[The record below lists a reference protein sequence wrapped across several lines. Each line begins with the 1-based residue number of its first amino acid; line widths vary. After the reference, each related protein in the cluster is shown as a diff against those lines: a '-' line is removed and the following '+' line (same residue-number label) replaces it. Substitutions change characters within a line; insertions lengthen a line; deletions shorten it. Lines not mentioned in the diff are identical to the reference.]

1 MHVSPLDLSLAVPHW
16 RAKAAA
22 RRGEAAAGAA
32 LTRAIADVVWTACH
46 HVTHSRA
53 ETETAFREVMGAI
66 RADGFARLGGFDG
79 RARLTVYVALV
90 VRDLLAARVVQLIAL
105 DPPQGWRAFE
115 GFFAADIRRSI
126 ARLLPGERHRQN
138 REDAYQAVYA
148 ALLANDVRRLRAY
161 SGRGSPAGFILQ
173 VIENLVI
180 DYVRTLLPRR
190 RLPAAIARLAPLE
203 RAVFRLIAWERLPPD
218 PPQLVA
224 RLARDGQ
231 THRIAEVAA
240 ALQHVRSAAYSSL
253 TERQSESWV
262 FDLSAVDGKPL
273 AAGAEN
279 LAVAT
284 PEEQL
289 IDDEA
294 SELLDQAL
302 IVLEAA
308 LPQLDAEE
316 QLYVRLALAGHP
328 ARDIAAVLGV
338 PAERVHR
345 LAQQVKRHLRQAIGG
360 EEAVKDWRMSVRT
373 DVWS

>member
-1 MHVSPLDLSLAVPHW
+1 MHGPGEPDRQLV
-16 RAKAAA
+16 AAA